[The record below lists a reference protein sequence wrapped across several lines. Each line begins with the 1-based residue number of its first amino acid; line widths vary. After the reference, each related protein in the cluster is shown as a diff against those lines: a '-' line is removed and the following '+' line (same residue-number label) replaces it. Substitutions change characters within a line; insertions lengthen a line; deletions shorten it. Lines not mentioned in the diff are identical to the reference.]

1 MLVPYYTYDIIM
13 SLTQFE
19 RIKSEL
25 WFSSYE
31 FLELFST

>member
-1 MLVPYYTYDIIM
+1 MLVSYYTDDIIIN
-13 SLTQFE
+13 LTQFE

-25 WFSSYE
+25 RSSSYE